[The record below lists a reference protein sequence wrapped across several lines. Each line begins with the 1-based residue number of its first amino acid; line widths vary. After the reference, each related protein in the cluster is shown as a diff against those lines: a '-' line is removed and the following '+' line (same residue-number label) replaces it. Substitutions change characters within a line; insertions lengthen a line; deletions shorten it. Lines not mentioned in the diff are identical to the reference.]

1 MQATWDFFTL
11 PWQEGEKEECGLLID
26 AVFGV
31 GLSRPVEGD
40 YRQCIEML
48 ASKSIRRTVAVDV
61 PSGIHGDTGIVM
73 GIALRADLTVTF
85 GWEKTGTALYP
96 GREYA
101 GRVEVADIGFPG
113 QALEAVKEAEG
124 TAAGDFAVTYSDDDL
139 KRIPRRPAY
148 SNKGTFGKVLIV
160 AGSKNMCG
168 AAYLSALSAYRDR
181 GGTGKTAYGG
191 GKPSDSP
198 GTPA

>member
-1 MQATWDFFTL
+1 MRPSSL
-11 PWQEGEKEECGLLID
+11 D

-48 ASKSIRRTVAVDV
+48 ASKSIRSTVAVDV

-85 GWEKTGTALYP
+85 GWEKPGQLYP

-101 GRVEVADIGFPG
+101 GRWKWLISDFP
-113 QALEAVKEAEG
+113 
-124 TAAGDFAVTYSDDDL
+124 D
-139 KRIPRRPAY
+139 RPWRR
-148 SNKGTFGKVLIV
+148 
-160 AGSKNMCG
+160 
-168 AAYLSALSAYRDR
+168 
-181 GGTGKTAYGG
+181 
-191 GKPSDSP
+191 
-198 GTPA
+198 